1 MDDRKDQDMQQT
13 INGYRVTQRRD
24 EHIPYELHGPP
35 GARRYDYVPTFILR
49 GLTHLHLE
57 FTPAATSAG

>member
-1 MDDRKDQDMQQT
+1 VSIERFLDRT
-13 INGYRVTQRRD
+13 EEI
-24 EHIPYELHGPP
+24 HISEPDHGPV

-57 FTPAATSAG
+57 FTPATTSAG